1 MQTKMQPPSLLICK
15 DSYIWDLEDDL
26 KQFLILVF
34 NMASGYIKI
43 KFDTKIKPPILP
55 ICGDSYEEDL
65 NFHFGR

>member
-1 MQTKMQPPSLLICK
+1 MKKTLYLGFGRRPETISN
-15 DSYIWDLEDDL
+15 
-26 KQFLILVF
+26 FL
-34 NMASGYIKI
+34 ASGYIKI